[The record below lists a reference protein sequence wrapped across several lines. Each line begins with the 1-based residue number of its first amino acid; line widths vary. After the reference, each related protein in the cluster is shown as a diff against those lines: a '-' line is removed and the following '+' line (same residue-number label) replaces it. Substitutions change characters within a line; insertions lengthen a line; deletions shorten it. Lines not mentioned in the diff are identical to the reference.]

1 MKRVCCVVILLM
13 GLPLSITSAAKAD
26 STDIQSVLAN
36 SHRPFFP
43 GELLVKCKETVSP
56 EREAALHR
64 NFEVSEVRGG
74 YDNSYQIISVSPG
87 TEWEVAEAYA
97 KRAEIEYAEP
107 NYYYS
112 LYAIPDDQFYPLQ
125 WNFPLI
131 NLPDAWDVSTGDG
144 VTVAVIDTG
153 VNPFG
158 FDSFGRRLDNRVL
171 LGYNAIWKTRGGLDL
186 ESHGTLVA
194 GIIGQETNNGTGTAG
209 IAFNAKILPVKV
221 LWLTGEGLNSWI
233 IHGIRWAANHG
244 ADIINLSLGGFFRSR
259 ALEDAVNYAYEKG
272 VTVVGAAGNDG
283 VGEVIYPA
291 AFENCIAVGAVNYDK
306 TLTDYSNYGETLDL
320 VAPGGSL
327 TEDQNDDGVGDGI
340 LQEGFMRSGFLNFE
354 WNYWYATG
362 TSMAA
367 PHVAGVA
374 ALIKSRH
381 PEYGPDE
388 IREVLQD
395 TAEDLG
401 APGWDERYGYGLVD
415 AHAAVSY

>member
-1 MKRVCCVVILLM
+1 MKRVCCVVIVLM
-13 GLPLSITSAAKAD
+13 GLLFSIRSAVKAD
-26 STDIQSVLAN
+26 STDIQSVLAS

-43 GELLVKCKETVSP
+43 GELLVKYKKTVSR
-56 EREAALHR
+56 ERAAALHR
-64 NFEVSEVRGG
+64 SFGVSDVRGG

-87 TEWEVAEAYA
+87 TEREMAEAYG

-112 LYAIPDDQFYPLQ
+112 LFATPDDQLYPLQ

-131 NLPDAWDVSTGDG
+131 NMPDAWDVSTGAG
-144 VTVAVIDTG
+144 VTVAVVDTG

-158 FDSFGRRLDNRVL
+158 GDRFGRGLGNRVL
-171 LGYNAIWKTRGGLDL
+171 LGYNAIGKTRGGLDL

-194 GIIGQETNNGTGTAG
+194 GIIGQETNNGIGTAG
-209 IAFNAKILPVKV
+209 IAYNAKILPVKV
-221 LWLTGEGLNSWI
+221 LGLTGQGLNSWI

-272 VTVVGAAGNDG
+272 VTVVAAAGNDG
-283 VGEVIYPA
+283 MSEVIYPA
-291 AFENCIAVGAVNYDK
+291 AFENCIAVGAVSYDK
-306 TLTDYSNYGETLDL
+306 TLTDYSNYGEALDL
-320 VAPGGSL
+320 VAPGGNVN
-327 TEDQNDDGVGDGI
+327 EDQNGDGFGDGI
-340 LQEGFMRSGFLNFE
+340 LQEGFVRSGLFGFE
-354 WNYWYATG
+354 WNYWYVTG
-362 TSMAA
+362 TSMAS

-388 IREVLQD
+388 IRQVLQE

-401 APGWDERYGYGLVD
+401 ALGWDERYGYGMVD
-415 AHAAVSY
+415 AYAAVSY

>member
-1 MKRVCCVVILLM
+1 MKRVCCVAIVLM
-13 GLPLSITSAAKAD
+13 GLLFGIRYAAKAD
-26 STDIQSVLAN
+26 STDIHSVLAN

-43 GELLVKCKETVSP
+43 GELLVKYKETVSR
-56 EREAALHR
+56 ERAAALHR
-64 NFEVSEVRGG
+64 NFAVSEVRGG
-74 YDNSYQIISVSPG
+74 YENSYQIISIAPG
-87 TEWEVAEAYA
+87 KEWEMAEAYG

-112 LYAIPDDQFYPLQ
+112 LYTIPDDQYYPLQ
-125 WNFPLI
+125 WNLPLI
-131 NLPDAWDVSTGDG
+131 NLPDAWDVSTGEG
-144 VTVAVIDTG
+144 VTVAVVDTG

-158 FDSFGRRLDNRVL
+158 NDSFGSRLDNRVL
-171 LGYNAIWKTRGGLDL
+171 LGYNAIWKTRGGLDV
-186 ESHGTLVA
+186 ESHGTIVA
-194 GIIGQETNNGTGTAG
+194 GIIGQETNNGIGTAG
-209 IAFNAKILPVKV
+209 IAFNTKILPVKV
-221 LWLTGEGLNSWI
+221 LWFTGEGLNSWI

-259 ALEDAVNYAYEKG
+259 AMEDAVNYAYEKG
-272 VTVVGAAGNDG
+272 VTVVAAAGNDG
-283 VGEVIYPA
+283 MGEIIYPA

-306 TLTDYSNYGETLDL
+306 TLTSYSNYGVALDL

-327 TEDQNDDGVGDGI
+327 TEDQNGDGIGDGI
-340 LQEGFMRSGFLNFE
+340 LQECFERSGFFGFK
-354 WNYWYATG
+354 WNPCYATG

-367 PHVAGVA
+367 PHVVGVA

-388 IREVLQD
+388 IRQVLQD

-415 AHAAVSY
+415 AYAAVSY